1 MPENRKPTNRKAT
14 QPADKPP
21 ARVNDAPGKGR
32 RTQVRVRR
40 HRQGDQWE
48 LVHPRDAVERS
59 EDLEEVRQMIDAGET
74 ELAVDELRWLL
85 SDCRDF
91 IEAHRLLAELALEA
105 GDMAL
110 ARAHFGFAYD
120 LGLWALPAK
129 GLDGPLPYRLPT
141 NQAFLEAA
149 KGLAYCL
156 RELDQTEQALKVIA
170 KLLECDDSDP
180 LGVRGWLEA
189 WRANSKPG

>member
-1 MPENRKPTNRKAT
+1 M
-14 QPADKPP
+14 
-21 ARVNDAPGKGR
+21 GR

-59 EDLEEVRQMIDAGET
+59 EDLEEVRRMIDAGET
-74 ELAVDELRWLL
+74 DLAIDELRWLL

-105 GDMAL
+105 GDMPL

-120 LGLWALPAK
+120 LGLWALPSK
-129 GLDGPLPYRLPT
+129 GLDGPLPYRLPA
-141 NQAFLEAA
+141 NQAFLESA

-156 RELDQTEQALKVIA
+156 RELGQTGPALEVVTR
-170 KLLECDDSDP
+170 LLKCDESDP
-180 LGVRGWLEA
+180 LGVRGWL
-189 WRANSKPG
+189 RGGTL